1 MPTQTNL
8 TIEQKEQLIKIK
20 RSHQSAIVS
29 DRAHAVLLRNKGFT
43 LAQTAEILFRSDQF
57 VKGAVKRYKQGELSK
72 LNFDGHN
79 RKLTKHQTDEI
90 IQIIRTQ
97 SPKELQNFK
106 FNTQFWSTDI
116 LRQVIKN
123 NYDIEY
129 KTDNSY
135 YDLFKQAGFSFKKPK
150 TKDFRQDPEK
160 IKEWKGALKKNWQ
173 STNIRLSW

>member
-1 MPTQTNL
+1 MPTKINL
-8 TIEQKEQLIKIK
+8 TTEQKEQLIKIK
-20 RSHQSAIVS
+20 RHHQSAIVS
-29 DRAHAVLLRNKGFT
+29 DRAHAVLLRSKGFT
-43 LAQTAEILFRSDQF
+43 LNETAKILFRSDQF
-57 VKGAVKRYKQGELSK
+57 VKDAVKRHKQGELTK

-79 RKLTKHQTDEI
+79 RKLTKQQADEI

-106 FNTQFWSTDI
+106 FSTQFWSTDI
-116 LRQVIKN
+116 LRHVIKK
-123 NYDIEY
+123 NYGIEY

-160 IKEWKGALKKNWQ
+160 VKEWKGALKKSWQ
-173 STNIRLSW
+173 STKIRLSW